1 MYKKDGF
8 ITPSEHVNFLA
19 KNLFGACGQIV
30 NGAIAYLAPD
40 GGGPVTPHTHA
51 TDHLFIVTQGEA
63 KVLLDGQER
72 IIRENEAF
80 VVKGGIPH
88 SVWNNAQAETVMIGI
103 TLKNNE
109 MVNKSIHRT
118 NQFRIPCPQC
128 THSILVT
135 EKPQAMFAAFQIL
148 SFERSGIADQLH
160 KKHLS
165 PIRPRVQMSRNKKR
179 IGH

>member
-40 GGGPVTPHTHA
+40 
-51 TDHLFIVTQGEA
+51 LFIVTQGEA

-109 MVNKSIHRT
+109 NGK
-118 NQFRIPCPQC
+118 
-128 THSILVT
+128 
-135 EKPQAMFAAFQIL
+135 
-148 SFERSGIADQLH
+148 
-160 KKHLS
+160 
-165 PIRPRVQMSRNKKR
+165 
-179 IGH
+179 

>member
-8 ITPSEHVNFLA
+8 ITPSEHFLA
-19 KNLFGACGQIV
+19 INLFGACGQIV

-109 MVNKSIHRT
+109 NGK
-118 NQFRIPCPQC
+118 
-128 THSILVT
+128 
-135 EKPQAMFAAFQIL
+135 
-148 SFERSGIADQLH
+148 
-160 KKHLS
+160 
-165 PIRPRVQMSRNKKR
+165 
-179 IGH
+179 

>member
-51 TDHLFIVTQGEA
+51 TDHLFIV
-63 KVLLDGQER
+63 
-72 IIRENEAF
+72 
-80 VVKGGIPH
+80 KGGIPH

-103 TLKNNE
+103 TIKENDKE
-109 MVNKSIHRT
+109 
-118 NQFRIPCPQC
+118 
-128 THSILVT
+128 
-135 EKPQAMFAAFQIL
+135 
-148 SFERSGIADQLH
+148 
-160 KKHLS
+160 
-165 PIRPRVQMSRNKKR
+165 
-179 IGH
+179 

>member
-72 IIRENEAF
+72 IIQIGRASCRE
-80 VVKGGIPH
+80 
-88 SVWNNAQAETVMIGI
+88 
-103 TLKNNE
+103 
-109 MVNKSIHRT
+109 
-118 NQFRIPCPQC
+118 
-128 THSILVT
+128 
-135 EKPQAMFAAFQIL
+135 
-148 SFERSGIADQLH
+148 
-160 KKHLS
+160 
-165 PIRPRVQMSRNKKR
+165 RV
-179 IGH
+179 

>member
-80 VVKGGIPH
+80 IVKGGIPH
-88 SVWNNAQAETVMIGI
+88 SVWNNAQAETVMMLCRNDQF
-103 TLKNNE
+103 LKPCVMNRFYISFFI
-109 MVNKSIHRT
+109 KIIC
-118 NQFRIPCPQC
+118 QLKLIRIFFSVPP
-128 THSILVT
+128 L
-135 EKPQAMFAAFQIL
+135 A
-148 SFERSGIADQLH
+148 SGICIH
-160 KKHLS
+160 SKMTK
-165 PIRPRVQMSRNKKR
+165 SRQFLFL
-179 IGH
+179 ILILIL

>member
-40 GGGPVTPHTHA
+40 GGGPAHA
-51 TDHLFIVTQGEA
+51 HHPPLPTTCSSSRREKPKCCWTDKSESSA
-63 KVLLDGQER
+63 KTKR
-72 IIRENEAF
+72 SSS
-80 VVKGGIPH
+80 KGGIPH

-109 MVNKSIHRT
+109 NGK
-118 NQFRIPCPQC
+118 
-128 THSILVT
+128 
-135 EKPQAMFAAFQIL
+135 
-148 SFERSGIADQLH
+148 
-160 KKHLS
+160 
-165 PIRPRVQMSRNKKR
+165 
-179 IGH
+179 

>member
-1 MYKKDGF
+1 MATGTVKWFNAEKGYGF
-8 ITPSEHVNFLA
+8 I
-19 KNLFGACGQIV
+19 
-30 NGAIAYLAPD
+30 APD

-109 MVNKSIHRT
+109 NGK
-118 NQFRIPCPQC
+118 
-128 THSILVT
+128 
-135 EKPQAMFAAFQIL
+135 
-148 SFERSGIADQLH
+148 
-160 KKHLS
+160 
-165 PIRPRVQMSRNKKR
+165 
-179 IGH
+179 

>member
-51 TDHLFIVTQGEA
+51 TNHLFIVTQGEA

-80 VVKGGIPH
+80 IVKGGIPH

-103 TLKNNE
+103 TIKENDKE
-109 MVNKSIHRT
+109 
-118 NQFRIPCPQC
+118 
-128 THSILVT
+128 
-135 EKPQAMFAAFQIL
+135 
-148 SFERSGIADQLH
+148 
-160 KKHLS
+160 
-165 PIRPRVQMSRNKKR
+165 
-179 IGH
+179 

>member
-30 NGAIAYLAPD
+30 N
-40 GGGPVTPHTHA
+40 GPVTPHTHA

-80 VVKGGIPH
+80 IVKGGIPH

-103 TLKNNE
+103 TIKENDKE
-109 MVNKSIHRT
+109 
-118 NQFRIPCPQC
+118 
-128 THSILVT
+128 
-135 EKPQAMFAAFQIL
+135 
-148 SFERSGIADQLH
+148 
-160 KKHLS
+160 
-165 PIRPRVQMSRNKKR
+165 
-179 IGH
+179 

>member
-80 VVKGGIPH
+80 IVKRRYSPLRME
-88 SVWNNAQAETVMIGI
+88 Q
-103 TLKNNE
+103 
-109 MVNKSIHRT
+109 RT
-118 NQFRIPCPQC
+118 
-128 THSILVT
+128 
-135 EKPQAMFAAFQIL
+135 
-148 SFERSGIADQLH
+148 G
-160 KKHLS
+160 
-165 PIRPRVQMSRNKKR
+165 RNR
-179 IGH
+179 HDRHYH

>member
-1 MYKKDGF
+1 MESVKIEKSLKYSDFVLNGYSWLWQILSHHF
-8 ITPSEHVNFLA
+8 RC

-80 VVKGGIPH
+80 IVKGGIPH

-109 MVNKSIHRT
+109 NGK
-118 NQFRIPCPQC
+118 
-128 THSILVT
+128 
-135 EKPQAMFAAFQIL
+135 
-148 SFERSGIADQLH
+148 
-160 KKHLS
+160 
-165 PIRPRVQMSRNKKR
+165 
-179 IGH
+179 

>member
-63 KVLLDGQER
+63 KVLLDGQSESSAKTKR
-72 IIRENEAF
+72 SSSKAVF
-80 VVKGGIPH
+80 PTPYG
-88 SVWNNAQAETVMIGI
+88 T
-103 TLKNNE
+103 T
-109 MVNKSIHRT
+109 HR
-118 NQFRIPCPQC
+118 Q
-128 THSILVT
+128 
-135 EKPQAMFAAFQIL
+135 KP
-148 SFERSGIADQLH
+148 S
-160 KKHLS
+160 
-165 PIRPRVQMSRNKKR
+165 
-179 IGH
+179 

>member
-72 IIRENEAF
+72 IICENEAF

-109 MVNKSIHRT
+109 NGK
-118 NQFRIPCPQC
+118 
-128 THSILVT
+128 
-135 EKPQAMFAAFQIL
+135 
-148 SFERSGIADQLH
+148 
-160 KKHLS
+160 
-165 PIRPRVQMSRNKKR
+165 
-179 IGH
+179 

>member
-40 GGGPVTPHTHA
+40 GRGPVPPPTP
-51 TDHLFIVTQGEA
+51 HLFIVTQGEA

-109 MVNKSIHRT
+109 NGK
-118 NQFRIPCPQC
+118 
-128 THSILVT
+128 
-135 EKPQAMFAAFQIL
+135 
-148 SFERSGIADQLH
+148 
-160 KKHLS
+160 
-165 PIRPRVQMSRNKKR
+165 
-179 IGH
+179 

>member
-72 IIRENEAF
+72 IIGSTSGIIEFATKSENEAF
-80 VVKGGIPH
+80 IVKGGIPH

-103 TLKNNE
+103 TIKENDKE
-109 MVNKSIHRT
+109 
-118 NQFRIPCPQC
+118 
-128 THSILVT
+128 
-135 EKPQAMFAAFQIL
+135 
-148 SFERSGIADQLH
+148 
-160 KKHLS
+160 
-165 PIRPRVQMSRNKKR
+165 
-179 IGH
+179 

>member
-1 MYKKDGF
+1 MGTLRFFEEVVSFKIRRTFGF
-8 ITPSEHVNFLA
+8 A
-19 KNLFGACGQIV
+19 DY

-80 VVKGGIPH
+80 IVKGGIPH

-103 TLKNNE
+103 TIKENDKE
-109 MVNKSIHRT
+109 
-118 NQFRIPCPQC
+118 
-128 THSILVT
+128 
-135 EKPQAMFAAFQIL
+135 
-148 SFERSGIADQLH
+148 
-160 KKHLS
+160 
-165 PIRPRVQMSRNKKR
+165 
-179 IGH
+179 

>member
-30 NGAIAYLAPD
+30 NGAIAY
-40 GGGPVTPHTHA
+40 HTHA

-109 MVNKSIHRT
+109 NGK
-118 NQFRIPCPQC
+118 
-128 THSILVT
+128 
-135 EKPQAMFAAFQIL
+135 
-148 SFERSGIADQLH
+148 
-160 KKHLS
+160 
-165 PIRPRVQMSRNKKR
+165 
-179 IGH
+179 

>member
-72 IIRENEAF
+72 IIRETKRSSSKAVF
-80 VVKGGIPH
+80 PTPYG
-88 SVWNNAQAETVMIGI
+88 T
-103 TLKNNE
+103 T
-109 MVNKSIHRT
+109 HR
-118 NQFRIPCPQC
+118 Q
-128 THSILVT
+128 
-135 EKPQAMFAAFQIL
+135 KP
-148 SFERSGIADQLH
+148 S
-160 KKHLS
+160 
-165 PIRPRVQMSRNKKR
+165 
-179 IGH
+179 